1 MAAYSCAATNPAAHL
16 RRSICTHAVQTIRGH
31 KDRTEIS
38 SGNQSAFML
47 ALWLHQPEAQ

>member
-1 MAAYSCAATNPAAHL
+1 VCGDQSGRTSAPINL
-16 RRSICTHAVQTIRGH
+16 HAVQTIRGH